1 MKISEIFDIE
11 KENLSSCFL
20 IKDGIFWRA
29 FEKSAYWFVT
39 NLKPYS
45 ITKKHFKGQNSD
57 VVYLGFPNG
66 ILTELLSMAEDKGFK
81 VDKLEKLITINGIE
95 MSECFDQ
102 WKEALPYQM
111 PDDNKKN
118 MVNEPEEKY
127 DSGLVARIR
136 KFPVAE
142 RTPIECQ
149 QFIIELQNSI
159 NGTI

>member
-29 FEKSAYWFVT
+29 FEKSAYWCVT
-39 NLKPYS
+39 NIKPYS

-57 VVYLGFPNG
+57 LVYLGFPNG

-81 VDKLEKLITINGIE
+81 VNKLEKLITINGIE
-95 MSECFDQ
+95 ISDGFVQ
-102 WKEALPYQM
+102 WKEAIPYQM
-111 PDDNKKN
+111 PDDNNKS
-118 MVNEPEEKY
+118 MVSEPVVNY
-127 DSGLVARIR
+127 DSVLATRIR
-136 KFPVAE
+136 KFPIAE

-159 NGTI
+159 NGKI